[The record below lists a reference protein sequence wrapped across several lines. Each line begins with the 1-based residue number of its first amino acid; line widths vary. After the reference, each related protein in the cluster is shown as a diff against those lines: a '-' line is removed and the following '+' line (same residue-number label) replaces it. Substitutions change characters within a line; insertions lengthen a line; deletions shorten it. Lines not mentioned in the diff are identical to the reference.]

1 MDAQIQVPSSLFSHG
16 QPFLLT
22 STTTAPPHNT
32 TEDEPFPSPPPQN
45 PVNVQFFVYNTAKL
59 FPRVGLQGDRL
70 DSWEVTSPVIGARV
84 SSMPGP
90 DDSDGGALED
100 GGVLRVEDSVY
111 VTLRS
116 AIYSY
121 SIVPV
126 WWRTNT
132 SAGGRGEWTSDGCK
146 IVKMHNSLVVFR
158 CDRLAHFGLLQDMV
172 VRHRGRGG
180 AEEGAAFRPSA
191 PGVYVGSA
199 VCAAFLMASIATWA
213 AHHSRI
219 ATASKNK
226 HSLLNTWVA
235 LLLLV
240 ALFTAGAH
248 QTHHR
253 PLCQGVGVALHYLTT
268 CVLLWT
274 TVTVTN
280 LYKKV
285 AKALRPPPPPD
296 EAPPD
301 VPLPPKPMLR
311 FYLVGWGIALI
322 LCGISAAVNL
332 HQYAGYHFCFLAWGP
347 SLGAFV
353 APTAALTLILATF
366 FLLTHCS
373 LRQVVLCCSVITQGE
388 LELST
393 G

>member
-1 MDAQIQVPSSLFSHG
+1 MIDKYYSTSSHSNDDEILDAQIQVPSSLFSHG
-16 QPFLLT
+16 QPFSL
-22 STTTAPPHNT
+22 TTTSPAPPSNNS
-32 TEDEPFPSPPPQN
+32 DDDPAPSHAPQT
-45 PVNVQFFVYNTAKL
+45 PVHLQFFVYNTAKL
-59 FPRVGLQGDRL
+59 FPCVGSRGDGL
-70 DSWEVTSPVIGARV
+70 ESWEVTSAVIGARV
-84 SSMPGP
+84 SSGVGP
-90 DDSDGGALED
+90 DGGEGSRVWEEGGA
-100 GGVLRVEDSVY
+100 LRVEDSVY
-111 VTLRS
+111 ITLRS

-121 SIVPV
+121 SIMPV
-126 WWRTNT
+126 WWRANA
-132 SAGGRGEWTSDGCK
+132 SASGHGEWSSEGCK

-158 CDRLAHFGLLQDMV
+158 CDRLAHFGLLQDMAA
-172 VRHRGRGG
+172 RHRGRGG
-180 AEEGAAFRPSA
+180 AKEGAAFRPSA

-240 ALFTAGAH
+240 ALFTAGVH

-285 AKALRPPPPPD
+285 AKALRPPTPPE

-373 LRQVVLCCSVITQGE
+373 LR
-388 LELST
+388 
-393 G
+393 